1 MRYIRYM
8 SFLTETVAIPVW
20 LLILIIGGLIPLIV
34 RLFKIFKTDKRE
46 EITKEE
52 RDNRVLLKLRTL
64 RKSASPS
71 RPPVDAAKEKS
82 KEKKIDMVHVLKIM
96 SAEGDKGV
104 LLKAIADRLEIS
116 SHKVQEALQQLTNK
130 KLIEEVVGVSGTK
143 YYLTELG
150 KNYCMKKGIIKS
162 HR

>member
-1 MRYIRYM
+1 M
-8 SFLTETVAIPVW
+8 
-20 LLILIIGGLIPLIV
+20 
-34 RLFKIFKTDKRE
+34 
-46 EITKEE
+46 EE

-64 RKSASPS
+64 RKTASPS
-71 RPPVDAAKEKS
+71 RPPVDIAKEKS

-96 SAEGDKGV
+96 SAEGDKGI
-104 LLKAIADRLEIS
+104 LLKAIADRLKIS

-162 HR
+162 DR

>member
-1 MRYIRYM
+1 M

-20 LLILIIGGLIPLIV
+20 LLILIIGGLIPLMMKLIKV
-34 RLFKIFKTDKRE
+34 FKSNKRE

-71 RPPVDAAKEKS
+71 KSAAEVAKEKNRE
-82 KEKKIDMVHVLKIM
+82 KARDKKIEMVHVLKIM
-96 SAEGDKGV
+96 AVEGDKGV
-104 LLKAIADRLEIS
+104 LLKAVADRLNIGNS
-116 SHKVQEALQQLTNK
+116 KVQEAMLQLSNK
-130 KLIEEVVGVSGTK
+130 KLVEEVVGVSGTK

-150 KNYCMKKGIIKS
+150 KNYCMKKGIIKAQ
-162 HR
+162 

>member
-1 MRYIRYM
+1 M

-20 LLILIIGGLIPLIV
+20 LLILIISGLIPLVVKLIKASKSNT
-34 RLFKIFKTDKRE
+34 RD
-46 EITKEE
+46 EITMEE

-64 RKSASPS
+64 RKTASPS
-71 RPPVDAAKEKS
+71 RPPVDVAKEKS

-96 SAEGDKGV
+96 SAEGDKGI
-104 LLKAIADRLEIS
+104 LLKAIADRLKIS
-116 SHKVQEALQQLTNK
+116 SHKVQEALQQLINK